1 MNKQKAIGKKR
12 ARRRFHNRKKVRG
25 SVERP
30 RLCIQ
35 RTLKN
40 MNCQVIDDST
50 GKTVASAS
58 TMEKDVRSSVSYGGN
73 KDAAA
78 AIGKLIAE
86 RAIAAG
92 VSAVKFDRGHN
103 KYHGRVA
110 AMADAAREA
119 GLKL

>member
-1 MNKQKAIGKKR
+1 
-12 ARRRFHNRKKVRG
+12 
-25 SVERP
+25 
-30 RLCIQ
+30 
-35 RTLKN
+35 